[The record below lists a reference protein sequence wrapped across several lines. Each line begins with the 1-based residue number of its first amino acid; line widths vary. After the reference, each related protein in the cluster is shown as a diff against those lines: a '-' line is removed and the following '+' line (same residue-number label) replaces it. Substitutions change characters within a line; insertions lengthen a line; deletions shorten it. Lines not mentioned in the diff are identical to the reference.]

1 MSDAIL
7 QVRNLTKIYSLYDRP
22 IDRLKEAL
30 DPRRKKYH
38 HDFYALKDISFDVRK
53 GETLGIIGKN
63 GSGKSTLLKII
74 SGVLAPTSGA
84 YRVNGNIA
92 SLLELGTGFNPELT
106 GTENVYFNGTLF
118 GLSKKEIDERLDRI
132 IEFADIGEF
141 VKQPVKLYSSGMFVR
156 LAFSVAVNLDP
167 EILIVDEALSVGDT
181 YFQHKSFERIRQL
194 NRQGT
199 TLLIVSHDKNAI
211 LSICN
216 SVILLNAGTFVMQ
229 DEPETVMDY
238 YNATL
243 SENTGNII
251 HQKTTENGKIQTI
264 SGTREAIIEDV
275 ALLDTGNNRVET
287 VNVGQQVRL
296 RIVVSSTTDIE
307 NLVIGYLIK
316 DRLGQSVFGT
326 NTCHLKQNIVELKRG
341 ESYILDFK
349 FNVDLGEGS
358 YSVAVALHTAETHT
372 TKSYEWRDLALVFKV
387 VNTDKSKFAG
397 VAWLPPSLECG
408 HG

>member
-38 HDFYALKDISFDVRK
+38 RDFYALNDISFDVKR

-74 SGVLAPTSGA
+74 SGVLASTSGA

-106 GTENVYFNGTLF
+106 GIENVYFNGTLF
-118 GLSKKEIDERLDRI
+118 GLSKKEIDGKLDSI
-132 IEFADIGEF
+132 VEFADIGEF
-141 VKQPVKLYSSGMFVR
+141 VNQPVKLYSSGMFVR

-194 NRQGT
+194 NRRGT

-211 LSICN
+211 LSICD
-216 SVILLNAGTFVMQ
+216 SVILLNAGAFVMQ

-238 YNATL
+238 YNAIL
-243 SENTGNII
+243 SENTGSIVR
-251 HQKTTENGKIQTI
+251 QKTADGGKIQSI
-264 SGTREAIIEDV
+264 SGTREAVVEDV
-275 ALLDTGNNRVET
+275 ALLDAENNRVET

-296 RIVVSSTTDIE
+296 RIVVRSAADIE
-307 NLVIGYLIK
+307 HPVIGYMIK
-316 DRLGQSVFGT
+316 DRFGQSVFGT
-326 NTCHLKQNIVELKRG
+326 NTCHLEHDIVKLRRG
-341 ESYILDFK
+341 EPYTLDFK
-349 FNVDLGEGS
+349 FGVDLGEGS
-358 YSVAVALHTAETHT
+358 YSVAVALHTAETHI

-387 VNTDKSKFAG
+387 VNADKSKFAG

-408 HG
+408 NG

>member
-38 HDFYALKDISFDVRK
+38 RDFYALNDISFDVKR

-74 SGVLAPTSGA
+74 SGVLASTSGA

-106 GTENVYFNGTLF
+106 GIENVYFNGTLF
-118 GLSKKEIDERLDRI
+118 GLSKKEIDGKLDSI
-132 IEFADIGEF
+132 VEFADIGEF
-141 VKQPVKLYSSGMFVR
+141 VNQPVKLYSSGMFVR

-194 NRQGT
+194 NRRGT

-211 LSICN
+211 LSICD
-216 SVILLNAGTFVMQ
+216 SVILLNAGAFVMQ

-238 YNATL
+238 YNAIL
-243 SENTGNII
+243 SENTGSIVR
-251 HQKTTENGKIQTI
+251 QKTADGGKIQTI
-264 SGTREAIIEDV
+264 SGTREAVVEDV
-275 ALLDTGNNRVET
+275 ALLDAENNRVET

-296 RIVVSSTTDIE
+296 RIVVRSAADIE
-307 NLVIGYLIK
+307 HPVIGYMIK
-316 DRLGQSVFGT
+316 DRFGQSVFGT
-326 NTCHLKQNIVELKRG
+326 NTCHLEHDIVKLRRG
-341 ESYILDFK
+341 EPYTLDFK
-349 FNVDLGEGS
+349 FGVDLGEGS
-358 YSVAVALHTAETHT
+358 YSVAVALHTAETHI

-387 VNTDKSKFAG
+387 VNADKSKFAG

-408 HG
+408 NG

>member
-1 MSDAIL
+1 MADTIL
-7 QVRNLTKIYSLYDRP
+7 QVRNLTKIYSLYDRQ

-38 HDFYALKDISFDVRK
+38 HDFYALNDISFDVRR

-74 SGVLAPTSGA
+74 SGVLAPTYGA
-84 YRVNGNIA
+84 YRVNGSIA

-106 GTENVYFNGTLF
+106 GIENVYFNGTLF
-118 GLSKKEIDERLDRI
+118 GLSKKEIDGKLDSI
-132 IEFADIGEF
+132 VEFADIGEF
-141 VKQPVKLYSSGMFVR
+141 VNQPVKLYSSGMFVR

-194 NRQGT
+194 NRRGT

-211 LSICN
+211 LSICD
-216 SVILLNAGTFVMQ
+216 SVILLNSGAFVMQ
-229 DEPETVMDY
+229 DAPETVMDY
-238 YNATL
+238 YNAIL
-243 SENTGNII
+243 SENTGSIVR
-251 HQKTTENGKIQTI
+251 QKTADGGKIQTI
-264 SGTREAIIEDV
+264 SGTREAVVEDV
-275 ALLDTGNNRVET
+275 ALLDAENNRVET

-296 RIVVSSTTDIE
+296 RIVVRSAADIE
-307 NLVIGYLIK
+307 HPVIGYMIK

-326 NTCHLKQNIVELKRG
+326 NTCHLNHDIVKLRSG
-341 ESYILDFK
+341 ESYTLDFK
-349 FNVDLGEGS
+349 FGVDLGEGS
-358 YSVAVALHTAETHT
+358 YSVAVALHTAETHI

-408 HG
+408 DG